1 MQIVTENLPSGGEL
15 NIWCEFTYH
24 ILMDSFQVLSKA
36 WVTETVVIS
45 KKDKTVQ
52 RKYWCE
58 LPSVVLESKESIL
71 FTQDGRDTVPGRLIY
86 GAWNRKSVYN

>member
-15 NIWCEFTYH
+15 NIWCEFSYY
-24 ILMDSFQVLSKA
+24 ILTDSFKVLSKA

-45 KKDKTVQ
+45 KKDKIVQ
-52 RKYWCE
+52 RKFWCE
-58 LPSVVLESKESIL
+58 LPSVVLESKESNS
-71 FTQDGRDTVPGRLIY
+71 FVQDGRDTVPGRLVY

>member
-15 NIWCEFTYH
+15 EVWCEFTYY
-24 ILMDSFQVLSKA
+24 IRMDSFHVLSKA

-45 KKDKTVQ
+45 KRDKTVQ
-52 RKYWCE
+52 REYRCE
-58 LPSVVLESKESIL
+58 LPSVVLESKESSL